1 MGLTFIINLMTTAL
15 NIILAFK
22 LYIKYISPHGHS
34 ILEAFHHNICA
45 ASITP
50 ENAIIMN
57 LPEIDF
63 EQNYKHIYLCV

>member
-1 MGLTFIINLMTTAL
+1 MTTAL

-22 LYIKYISPHGHS
+22 LFIKYISPHGHS
-34 ILEAFHHNICA
+34 ILEAFHYDIHA

-50 ENAIIMN
+50 ENAIIIN

-63 EQNYKHIYLCV
+63 